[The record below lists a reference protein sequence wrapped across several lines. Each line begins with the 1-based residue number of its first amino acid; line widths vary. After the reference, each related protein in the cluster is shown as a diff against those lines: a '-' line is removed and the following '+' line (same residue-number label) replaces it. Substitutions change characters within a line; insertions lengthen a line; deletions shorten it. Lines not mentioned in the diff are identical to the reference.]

1 VAELVAACVSNPE
14 LAENKVLEVVAEPT
28 APVLS
33 YEELLEAHPSEATQE
48 EREAEREASEQLQQE
63 LAEARE
69 QVGAACGPGWL
80 GPWLAGA

>member
-1 VAELVAACVSNPE
+1 MAACVSNPE

-63 LAEARE
+63 LAKARE